1 MQKNTKKYR
10 KRCGKLFL
18 SIYIVFVLVGIF
30 HYHPY
35 NFAQLSAFSGTSPTN
50 RVNDLTFDDFF
61 TICSLH
67 QFAQSIDN
75 FHYSSANIIE
85 PLTKLDSRLNF
96 LGISGFTSLN
106 YSQISLRAPPK
117 NS

>member
-1 MQKNTKKYR
+1 MQKVTKKYR

-18 SIYIVFVLVGIF
+18 SIYAVFVLVGVF
-30 HYHPY
+30 HYHSY
-35 NFAQLSAFSGTSPTN
+35 NFDQLSTFSCSSSTN
-50 RVNDLTFDDFF
+50 RSSDLSFDDFF

-75 FHYSSANIIE
+75 FHYSSANIVQ
-85 PLTKLDSRLNF
+85 PLTPLDSHLNS
-96 LGISGFTSLN
+96 LGTSDFTSLT
-106 YSQISLRAPPK
+106 YSQISLRAPPV